1 MIFVPMV
8 ESMKST
14 FTTLLRKVHSL
25 FLHWESTVH
34 AQSPL
39 SVQSEMNNQYNLLEN
54 AWKMKHKISRWE
66 NKQFSSTSHDS
77 LIAPAVDESRLTMS
91 AT

>member
-14 FTTLLRKVHSL
+14 FTTLLCKVHSL

-39 SVQSEMNNQYNLLEN
+39 SVQFEMSNQYNLLEN
-54 AWKMKHKISRWE
+54 AWKMKHKISPRK

-77 LIAPAVDESRLTMS
+77 LIAPAVDES
-91 AT
+91 